1 MSQTEVQLIKDAVIV
16 NADISNSAAIDVSK
30 LSGVMP
36 LAGGTFT
43 GDILFQSDSGNI
55 LFDKSDNALE
65 FSDNNKAKFGG
76 SGDLEIFHDGSNS
89 RVAESGTGHL
99 ILTSNGNGV
108 LIQDFSSGQ
117 NMAKFLN
124 SGAVELY
131 HNYTKRFETT
141 SYGASTTGTFLAS
154 GNIKLATDTGS
165 FFAGAG
171 DDLEIKFDGSNSF
184 IKDSSSSGGL
194 VIQTPLLAVKNAA
207 GSENM
212 IVATQNGAVQLM
224 HNNTKTFETSNE
236 GVTLDT
242 NSSSTV
248 LKLVSNNDSE
258 HIIQAFNDDLN
269 LKAPS
274 GGGVGIQAN
283 GNVTV
288 ITAHSTG
295 HVSSG
300 DTSLR
305 TNFYGAS
312 SGHRPHIQFSAA
324 NDNNKRGMSVVYGQA
339 GSIGPYIILGKHRSN
354 SANGNTSVNSNDELG
369 LLSFQGNDGTNF
381 KEGARVEV
389 KTDNTISSGVIPA
402 KIRFL
407 ATDSSGVLQHRGT
420 VQAQSGVTG
429 MEHFHFVHPTVGS
442 VDGGST
448 VTNPVLRFNAAAF
461 AIATQGSGDFVS
473 FSWNAHWRHRAYANV
488 SFWYGESGN
497 ASGTT
502 YNFTVSVQSAAT
514 NVGYT
519 QTNHS
524 FTGSIG
530 TFSNG
535 KMKKYDLTSSW
546 PTHAADRFVQG
557 RITFNKLLTGISLQ
571 YMGMRVVEYTS
582 GA

>member
-1 MSQTEVQLIKDAVIV
+1 MSQTEVQLIKDASIV

-30 LSGVMP
+30 ISGALP
-36 LAGGTFT
+36 AAGGTIT
-43 GDILFQSDSGNI
+43 GDVT
-55 LFDKSDNALE
+55 FDGETAGRDIVFDRSDNALE
-65 FSDNNKAKFGG
+65 FADDSQIRIGTGN
-76 SGDLEIFHDGSNS
+76 DLTIFHESSSNFNVFRQNNALSTKWLAGSDT
-89 RVAESGTGHL
+89 VARFMT
-99 ILTSNGNGV
+99 N
-108 LIQDFSSGQ
+108 
-117 NMAKFLN
+117 
-124 SGAVELY
+124 GAVELY
-131 HNYTKRFETT
+131 HDNTKRFETT
-141 SYGASTTGTFLAS
+141 NYGASTTGTFLAS

-171 DDLEIKFDGSNSF
+171 DDLEIKFDGANSF
-184 IKDSSSSGGL
+184 IKDSSNSGGL

-236 GVTLDT
+236 GVTFDT
-242 NSSSTV
+242 NSSSCV

-274 GGGVGIQAN
+274 GGNVGIQAN

-300 DTSLR
+300 DTALR
-305 TNFYGAS
+305 TNFYGSS

-339 GSIGPYIILGKHRSN
+339 GSIGPYLILGKHRSN
-354 SANGNTSVNSNDELG
+354 SANGNTACAAGDELG

-381 KEGARVEV
+381 KEGARIEV
-389 KTDNTISSGVIPA
+389 KTDNTVSSGVIPA
-402 KIRFL
+402 KLRFL
-407 ATDSSGVLQHRGT
+407 ASDSSGNLQHRGT
-420 VQAQSGVTG
+420 VQALSGVTG

-442 VDGGST
+442 TDGGST
-448 VTNPVLRFNAAAF
+448 VSNPVLRFNAAAF
-461 AIATQGSGDFVS
+461 NFASSSGDFAS
-473 FSWNAHWRHRAYANV
+473 FSWNSHWRHRAYADV
-488 SFWYGESGN
+488 GFWYGESGN

-502 YNFTVSVQSAAT
+502 YNFTVSVQSAASG
-514 NVGYT
+514 VGYT

-535 KMKKYDLTSSW
+535 KMRKHSLTSSW

-557 RITFNKLLTGISLQ
+557 TITFTKVGSGISLQ
-571 YMGMRVVEYTS
+571 YMGMRVVEYTNP
-582 GA
+582 A

>member
-131 HNYTKRFETT
+131 HNYSKKFETT
-141 SYGASTTGTFLAS
+141 SSGATLTGRLVTDGINLS
-154 GNIKLATDTGS
+154 DSETILLGNNNDFSIFHDPSLGNVLQAGFCNLVVKDT
-165 FFAGAG
+165 AG
-171 DDLEIKFDGSNSF
+171 
-184 IKDSSSSGGL
+184 
-194 VIQTPLLAVKNAA
+194 QT
-207 GSENM
+207 
-212 IVATQNGAVQLM
+212 GAVFKNSGAVELY
-224 HNNTKTFETSNE
+224 HNGTKTFETSNE
-236 GVTLDT
+236 GVTFDT

-248 LKLVSNNDSE
+248 LKLVSNNDSQ

-288 ITAHSTG
+288 ITAHATG

-312 SGHRPHIQFSAA
+312 SSHKPHIQFSAA
-324 NDNNKRGMSVVYGQA
+324 NDNAKRGMSVVYGQA

-354 SANGNTSVNSNDELG
+354 SANGNTSCNNGDELG

-381 KEGARVEV
+381 KEGARIEV
-389 KTDNTISSGVIPA
+389 KTDNTVSSGVIPA
-402 KIRFL
+402 KVRFL
-407 ATDSSGVLQHRGT
+407 ASDSSGSLLHRGT

-442 VDGGST
+442 TDGGST
-448 VTNPVLRFNAAAF
+448 VSNPVLRFNAAAF
-461 AIATQGSGDFVS
+461 AIATVGSGDFVS
-473 FSWNAHWRHRAYANV
+473 FSWNSHWRHRAYANV
-488 SFWYGESGN
+488 EFWYGESGN

-502 YNFTVSVQSAAT
+502 YNFTVSVQAASS

-519 QTNHS
+519 QQNHS

-535 KMKKYDLTSSW
+535 KMKKYNLSSSW
-546 PTHAADRFVQG
+546 PSHAADRFVQG

-571 YMGMRVVEYTS
+571 YMGMRVVEYTNP
-582 GA
+582 A